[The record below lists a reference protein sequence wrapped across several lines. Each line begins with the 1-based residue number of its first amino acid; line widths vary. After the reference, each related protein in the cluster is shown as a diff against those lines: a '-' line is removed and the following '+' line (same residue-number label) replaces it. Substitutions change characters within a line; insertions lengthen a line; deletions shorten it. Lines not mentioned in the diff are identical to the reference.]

1 MNLDELRALRDELI
15 DGMSALAEKCVTE
28 VREMTTDESDELRA
42 LEEKFE
48 KVEDEIKVAKEEI
61 RSHAIKIE
69 VNKEDNKVELNK
81 NELELRAIEQ
91 CIKGEMGEELR
102 TVTTT
107 TNGSDVTAH
116 YIQNEIVKRLEEVA
130 PLFAK
135 ATRYVVTDGDLA
147 IPREDDANLFDFGFV
162 GENEEVSEHA
172 LSFNAVT
179 LDGHRCGAV
188 VTITNQMAKRVSI
201 DMPAYVIDLLVRRFG
216 ASLDKAMI
224 TGTTTGKSFQGLD
237 SLTAATDKIAEVKA
251 AALTSDVLLDALHAV
266 HPTLLAG
273 AEYIMNRKTF
283 NIVSKL
289 KDSDGRYLLITTRDI
304 VTNAP
309 AYVIFGQPVSV
320 NDAMADDKIYFA
332 NIREGYASL
341 VRQEAKLSRVA
352 DDSVN
357 LRKGTQQFFLDADLD
372 AKCKNSQAIVRI
384 VISAE

>member
-1 MNLDELRALRDELI
+1 MNLKELRALRDETI
-15 DGMSALAEKCVTE
+15 EAMTALNEKCITE
-28 VREMTTDESDELRA
+28 VRHMSDTESDQMRG

-48 KVEDEIKVAKEEI
+48 QIENDIKVAKQEI
-61 RSHAIKIE
+61 RSNAVKIE
-69 VNKEDNKVELNK
+69 TIKEDEKVELTK

-102 TVTTT
+102 AVTTT
-107 TNGSDVTAH
+107 TNGADVTAH

-135 ATRYVVTDGDLA
+135 ATRYVVSDGDLS

-188 VTITNQMAKRVSI
+188 VTVTNQMAKRVSL
-201 DMPAYVIDLLVRRFG
+201 DMSAYVIDLLVRRFG

-224 TGTTTGKSFQGLD
+224 TGTVLNKSFQGLD
-237 SLTAATDKIAEVKA
+237 SLTVSTDKIVEITET
-251 AALTSDVLLDALHAV
+251 ALTSDVLLDALHAV

-283 NIVSKL
+283 NVVSKL
-289 KDSDGRYLLITTRDI
+289 KDSNGQYILITTRD
-304 VTNAP
+304 VANNAP
-309 AYVIFGQPVSV
+309 AYTIFGQPVSV
-320 NDAMADDKIYFA
+320 NDAMTDNNIYFA
-332 NIREGYASL
+332 NIHEGYASL

-372 AKCKNSQAIVRI
+372 AKCKNSQAIVRVKI
-384 VISAE
+384 TA

>member
-1 MNLDELRALRDELI
+1 MNLKELRALRDETI
-15 DGMSALAEKCVTE
+15 EAMSALNEKCITE
-28 VREMTTDESDELRA
+28 VRHMSDTESDQMRG

-48 KVEDEIKVAKEEI
+48 QIENDIKVAKQEI
-61 RSHAIKIE
+61 RSNAVKIE
-69 VNKEDNKVELNK
+69 TIKEDEKVELTK

-102 TVTTT
+102 AVTTT
-107 TNGSDVTAH
+107 TNGADVTAH

-135 ATRYVVTDGDLA
+135 ATRYVVSDGDLS

-188 VTITNQMAKRVSI
+188 VTVTNQMAKRVSL
-201 DMPAYVIDLLVRRFG
+201 DMSAYVIDLLVRRFG

-224 TGTTTGKSFQGLD
+224 TGTVLNKSFQGLD
-237 SLTAATDKIAEVKA
+237 SLTVATDKIVEITET
-251 AALTSDVLLDALHAV
+251 ALTSDVLLDALHAV

-283 NIVSKL
+283 NVVSKL
-289 KDSDGRYLLITTRDI
+289 KDSNGQYILITTRD
-304 VTNAP
+304 VANNAP
-309 AYVIFGQPVSV
+309 AYTIFGQPVSV
-320 NDAMADDKIYFA
+320 NDAMTDNNIYFA
-332 NIREGYASL
+332 NIHEGYASL

-372 AKCKNSQAIVRI
+372 AKCKNSQAVVRVKI
-384 VISAE
+384 TA